1 MVYANHSQQGGA
13 MKIKIE
19 LILGL
24 LESGK
29 TNFINSMLESDEFY
43 NETIVVIQ
51 DEFGQTNINYPNDKI
66 SKKNIN
72 LITIE
77 HNTDD
82 DINEN
87 YIKDIIIKYCPE
99 RIFIETNGM
108 KNSSYILKV
117 FNNNVLK
124 KLCII
129 DDIVSIIDAETFNLY
144 YRNMQDLLVSHIF
157 NSEKIILNN
166 LNKFN
171 KNEIT
176 NIISQ
181 IKNINE
187 TASIMEYSEFED
199 SPDYSYLELYD
210 NNKNIFTFKTYIF
223 IFLIIFFF
231 TALSA
236 FSLLDF
242 SISSQYMTTLNK
254 FYTVFISILIEG
266 IPFILIGSFV
276 SALIQIYVSK
286 EFIIKVFPHN
296 IFLSCIIAAFAGIV
310 FPICDCG
317 TIPVVKGFIRKKV
330 PTAACITFLL
340 SAPIV
345 NPIAIISTMYAFQ
358 DMKSVVIYRIFSGI
372 IIAILIGLI
381 MHFFTRDNPN
391 ILKTN
396 TDPLSCE
403 CSICSDSYEDS
414 KASIDTLRNIF
425 FHTSDEFFNIGK
437 FMIMGAFISSIFQT
451 IVSFDRNLYFPNDN
465 RTSLLIMILLAFLLS
480 VCSTSDAFIAKG
492 FLKLFSLNS
501 VMGFLVVGPM
511 LDIKNTLMLFG
522 NFKKTFVLKLIFC
535 IVIISFTVLINFN
548 FS

>member
-1 MVYANHSQQGGA
+1 MVYANHLQQGGA

-51 DEFGQTNINYPNDKI
+51 DEFGQTDINYHNDKI

-82 DINEN
+82 VINEN

-144 YRNMQDLLVSHIF
+144 YRNMQDLLVSQIF

-501 VMGFLVVGPM
+501 IMGFLVVGPM

>member
-19 LILGL
+19 IILGL

-29 TNFINSMLESDEFY
+29 TNFINSMLESDEIY

-51 DEFGQTNINYPNDKI
+51 DELGQTDINYPNDKI
-66 SKKNIN
+66 SQKNIN

-117 FNNNVLK
+117 FNNDVIK
-124 KLCII
+124 KLCIV
-129 DDIVSIIDAETFNLY
+129 DDIVSIVDAETFNLY
-144 YRNMQDLLVSHIF
+144 YRNMQDLLFSQIF

-166 LNKFN
+166 LNKFT

-210 NNKNIFTFKTYIF
+210 NNKNVFTFKTYIF
-223 IFLIIFFF
+223 IFLIIFSF

-242 SISSQYMTTLNK
+242 SISSQYLTTLNK

-286 EFIIKVFPHN
+286 EFIIKVLPHN
-296 IFLSCIIAAFAGIV
+296 IFLSCIIAAFAGII

-317 TIPVVKGFIRKKV
+317 TIPIVKGFIRKKV

-345 NPIAIISTMYAFQ
+345 NPIAIVSTVYAFQ
-358 DMKSVVIYRIFSGI
+358 DMKYVVIYRIFSGI

-381 MHFFTRDNPN
+381 IHFFTRDNPN
-391 ILKTN
+391 ILKNN

-403 CSICSDSYEDS
+403 CAICSDSYEDS
-414 KASIDTLRNIF
+414 KASIDILRNIF
-425 FHTSDEFFNIGK
+425 FHTIDEFFNIGK
-437 FMIMGAFISSIFQT
+437 FMIIGAFISSIFQT
-451 IVSFDRNLYFPNDN
+451 IVYFDSNLYFPNDN

-511 LDIKNTLMLFG
+511 LDIKNTFMLFG

>member
-1 MVYANHSQQGGA
+1 MVYENHSQQGGA

-144 YRNMQDLLVSHIF
+144 YRNMQDLLVSQIF

-176 NIISQ
+176 NIIFQ

-358 DMKSVVIYRIFSGI
+358 DLKSVVIYRIFSGI

>member
-144 YRNMQDLLVSHIF
+144 YRNMQDLLVSQIF

-358 DMKSVVIYRIFSGI
+358 DMKSVVIYRILSGI

-403 CSICSDSYEDS
+403 CSICSDSYEYS

-511 LDIKNTLMLFG
+511 LDIKNTFMLFG

>member
-51 DEFGQTNINYPNDKI
+51 DEFGQTDINYHNDKI

-82 DINEN
+82 VINEN

-144 YRNMQDLLVSHIF
+144 YRNMQDLLVSQIF

-511 LDIKNTLMLFG
+511 LDIKNTFMLFG
-522 NFKKTFVLKLIFC
+522 NFKNTFVLKLIFC

>member
-51 DEFGQTNINYPNDKI
+51 DEFGQTDINYPNDKI

-99 RIFIETNGM
+99 RIFIETNGI

-144 YRNMQDLLVSHIF
+144 YRNMQDLLVSQIF

-199 SPDYSYLELYD
+199 SPYYSYLELYD

-358 DMKSVVIYRIFSGI
+358 DMKSVVIYRILSGI

-511 LDIKNTLMLFG
+511 LDIKNTFMLFG

>member
-19 LILGL
+19 IILGL

-29 TNFINSMLESDEFY
+29 TNFINSMLESDEIY

-51 DEFGQTNINYPNDKI
+51 DELGQTDINYPNDKI
-66 SKKNIN
+66 SQKNIN

-117 FNNNVLK
+117 FNNDVIK
-124 KLCII
+124 KLCIV
-129 DDIVSIIDAETFNLY
+129 DDIVSIVDAETFNLY
-144 YRNMQDLLVSHIF
+144 YRNMQDLLFSQIF

-166 LNKFN
+166 LNKFT

-210 NNKNIFTFKTYIF
+210 NNKNVFTFKTYIF
-223 IFLIIFFF
+223 IFLIIFSF

-242 SISSQYMTTLNK
+242 SISSQYLTTLNK

-286 EFIIKVFPHN
+286 EFIIKVLPHN
-296 IFLSCIIAAFAGIV
+296 IFLSCIIAAFAGII

-317 TIPVVKGFIRKKV
+317 TIPIVKGFIRKKV

-345 NPIAIISTMYAFQ
+345 NPIAIISTVYAFQ
-358 DMKSVVIYRIFSGI
+358 DMKHVVIYRIFSGI

-381 MHFFTRDNPN
+381 IHFFTRDNPN
-391 ILKTN
+391 ILKNN

-403 CSICSDSYEDS
+403 CAICSDSYEDS
-414 KASIDTLRNIF
+414 KASIDILRNIF
-425 FHTSDEFFNIGK
+425 FHTIDEFFNIGK
-437 FMIMGAFISSIFQT
+437 FMIIGAFISSIFQT
-451 IVSFDRNLYFPNDN
+451 IVYFDSNLYFPNDN

-511 LDIKNTLMLFG
+511 LDIKNTFMLFG

>member
-1 MVYANHSQQGGA
+1 MVYANHLQQGGA

-19 LILGL
+19 IILGL

-29 TNFINSMLESDEFY
+29 TNFINSMLESDEIY

-51 DEFGQTNINYPNDKI
+51 DELGQTDINYPNDKI

-99 RIFIETNGM
+99 RIFIETNGI

-117 FNNNVLK
+117 FNNDVIK
-124 KLCII
+124 KLCIV
-129 DDIVSIIDAETFNLY
+129 DDIVSIVNAETFNLY
-144 YRNMQDLLVSHIF
+144 YRNMQDLLFSQIF

-166 LNKFN
+166 LNKFT

-187 TASIMEYSEFED
+187 IASIMEYSEFED

-210 NNKNIFTFKTYIF
+210 NNKNVFTFKTYIF
-223 IFLIIFFF
+223 IFLIIFSF

-242 SISSQYMTTLNK
+242 SISSQYLTTLNK

-286 EFIIKVFPHN
+286 EFIIKVLPHN
-296 IFLSCIIAAFAGIV
+296 IFLSCIIAAFAGII

-317 TIPVVKGFIRKKV
+317 TIPIVKGFIRKKV

-345 NPIAIISTMYAFQ
+345 NPIAIISTVYAFQ
-358 DMKSVVIYRIFSGI
+358 DMKYVVIYRIFSGI

-381 MHFFTRDNPN
+381 IHFFTRDNPN
-391 ILKTN
+391 ILKNN
-396 TDPLSCE
+396 TDLLSCE
-403 CSICSDSYEDS
+403 CAICSDSYEDS
-414 KASIDTLRNIF
+414 KASIDILRNIF
-425 FHTSDEFFNIGK
+425 FHTIDEFFNIGK
-437 FMIMGAFISSIFQT
+437 FMIIGAFISSIFQT
-451 IVSFDRNLYFPNDN
+451 IVYFDSNLYFPNDN

-511 LDIKNTLMLFG
+511 LDIKNTFMLFG

>member
-144 YRNMQDLLVSHIF
+144 YRNMQDLLVSQIF

-266 IPFILIGSFV
+266 IPFILLGSFV

-358 DMKSVVIYRIFSGI
+358 DMKSVVIYRILSGI

-403 CSICSDSYEDS
+403 CSICSDSYEYS

-511 LDIKNTLMLFG
+511 LDIKNTFMLFG

>member
-51 DEFGQTNINYPNDKI
+51 DEFGQTDINYPNDKI

-144 YRNMQDLLVSHIF
+144 YRNMQDLLVSQIF

-199 SPDYSYLELYD
+199 SPDYYYLELYD

-266 IPFILIGSFV
+266 IPFILLGSFV

-358 DMKSVVIYRIFSGI
+358 DMKSVVIYRILSGI

-403 CSICSDSYEDS
+403 CSICSDSYEYS

-511 LDIKNTLMLFG
+511 LDIKNTFMLFG

>member
-51 DEFGQTNINYPNDKI
+51 DEFGQTDINYPNDKI

-99 RIFIETNGM
+99 RIFIETNGI

-144 YRNMQDLLVSHIF
+144 YRNMQDLLFSQIF

-166 LNKFN
+166 LNKFT

-199 SPDYSYLELYD
+199 SSDYSYLELYD
-210 NNKNIFTFKTYIF
+210 NNKNVFTFKTYIF
-223 IFLIIFFF
+223 IFLIIFSF

-286 EFIIKVFPHN
+286 EFIIKVLPHN
-296 IFLSCIIAAFAGIV
+296 IFLSCIVAAFAGII

-317 TIPVVKGFIRKKV
+317 TIPIVKGFIRKKV

-345 NPIAIISTMYAFQ
+345 NPIAIISTIYAFH
-358 DMKSVVIYRIFSGI
+358 DMKYVVIYRIFSGI

-391 ILKTN
+391 ILKNN

-403 CSICSDSYEDS
+403 CAICSDSYEDS
-414 KASIDTLRNIF
+414 KASIDTLKNIF

-451 IVSFDRNLYFPNDN
+451 IVSFDSNLYFPNDN

-511 LDIKNTLMLFG
+511 LDIKNTFMLFG

>member
-1 MVYANHSQQGGA
+1 

-51 DEFGQTNINYPNDKI
+51 DEFGQTDINYHNDKI

-82 DINEN
+82 VINEN

-144 YRNMQDLLVSHIF
+144 YRNMQDLLVSQIF

-535 IVIISFTVLINFN
+535 IVIISFTVLHYCLIN
-548 FS
+548 S

>member
-1 MVYANHSQQGGA
+1 

-51 DEFGQTNINYPNDKI
+51 DEFGQTDINYPNDKI

-82 DINEN
+82 VINEN

-144 YRNMQDLLVSHIF
+144 YRNMQDLLVSQIF

-171 KNEIT
+171 KNEIN

-358 DMKSVVIYRIFSGI
+358 DMKSVVIYRILSGI

-403 CSICSDSYEDS
+403 CSICSDSYEYS

-511 LDIKNTLMLFG
+511 LDIKNTFMLFG

>member
-144 YRNMQDLLVSHIF
+144 YRNMQDLLVSQIF

>member
-144 YRNMQDLLVSHIF
+144 YRNIQDLLVSQIF

-266 IPFILIGSFV
+266 IPFILLGSFV

-358 DMKSVVIYRIFSGI
+358 DMKSVVIYRILSGI

-403 CSICSDSYEDS
+403 CSICSDSYEYS

-522 NFKKTFVLKLIFC
+522 NFKNTFVLKLIFC